1 MPQWLIDEHSA
12 WAIVPLLHFDRM
24 VGLVVLGR
32 PQLTRKLD
40 WEDFDLLRVVGMQL
54 ASYLAE
60 QAGQSALLEASRF
73 DEFNR
78 RMAFVMHDIKNL
90 ASQLSLLSRNAERH
104 AENPE
109 FRADM
114 LITLRNSADKLHAL
128 LTRLSRYGGSGAD
141 RVEDVDATEIIRA
154 LAARYNTLESLQVH
168 VTHDAPCRVMA
179 NREALEQVLLHLV
192 QNAIDASSEGMSVF
206 LQTSVDGLY
215 GCVEVIDTGSGM
227 STDFIRTRLFKPF
240 VSTKQGGFGIGAYEA
255 RETVRA
261 MRGKLEV
268 ESREGLGSRFTVR
281 LPLASAQ
288 SLMNSIDAGANPQ
301 GKKVA

>member
-1 MPQWLIDEHSA
+1 
-12 WAIVPLLHFDRM
+12 
-24 VGLVVLGR
+24 
-32 PQLTRKLD
+32 
-40 WEDFDLLRVVGMQL
+40 
-54 ASYLAE
+54 
-60 QAGQSALLEASRF
+60 
-73 DEFNR
+73 
-78 RMAFVMHDIKNL
+78 
-90 ASQLSLLSRNAERH
+90 
-104 AENPE
+104 
-109 FRADM
+109 
-114 LITLRNSADKLHAL
+114 
-128 LTRLSRYGGSGAD
+128 
-141 RVEDVDATEIIRA
+141 
-154 LAARYNTLESLQVH
+154 
-168 VTHDAPCRVMA
+168 